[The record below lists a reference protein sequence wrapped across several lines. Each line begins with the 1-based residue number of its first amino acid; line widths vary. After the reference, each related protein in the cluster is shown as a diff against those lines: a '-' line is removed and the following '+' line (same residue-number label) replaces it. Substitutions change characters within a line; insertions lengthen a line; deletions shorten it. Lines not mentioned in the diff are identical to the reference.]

1 MRKLLQQIGVKAR
14 RAAPHP
20 HNRFMAFT
28 LIVFLSVALAACG
41 SITPTIV
48 EPIADIQLPPPGTFA
63 VTVTGGIDAEF
74 SGTGEVVTAPNM
86 GRAIYL
92 TGDRYSAN
100 LVLPGDQ
107 TTGTFSVSPL
117 LSVFN
122 AAQSV
127 IAVGGVLIDSQGA
140 AEENTAGTEERPLIT
155 ALLPVHLYDQ
165 VSSGRVTLLS
175 IAPISG
181 AFEFTAADENG
192 RTVTVRAVFAELSE
206 EIDSP

>member
-1 MRKLLQQIGVKAR
+1 MKQHVFKIQGMDCAEEAALLR
-14 RAAPHP
+14 RA
-20 HNRFMAFT
+20 
-28 LIVFLSVALAACG
+28 LSPLLEDERDLSFDVLHAKM
-41 SITPTIV
+41 I
-48 EPIADIQLPPPGTFA
+48 
-63 VTVTGGIDAEF
+63 
-74 SGTGEVVTAPNM
+74 
-86 GRAIYL
+86 L

>member
-1 MRKLLQQIGVKAR
+1 MRKLLRQNGVNTR
-14 RAAPHP
+14 RAAPCS
-20 HNRFMAFT
+20 HN
-28 LIVFLSVALAACG
+28 LFLSLMLIAFLSIALAACG
-41 SITPTIV
+41 SITPAIV
-48 EPIADIQLPPPGTFA
+48 EPITDIELPPRGTFA
-63 VTVTGGIDAEF
+63 VTVTGEFDAEF
-74 SGTGEVVTAPNM
+74 SGAGEVVTAPNM

-92 TGDRYSAN
+92 TGERYSAN

-122 AAQSV
+122 AAQNV
-127 IAVGGVLIDSQGA
+127 IAIGGVLIDSQGA
-140 AEENTAGTEERPLIT
+140 AQDETGMEEGAPIT

-192 RTVTVRAVFAELSE
+192 KTVTVRAVFAELSE
-206 EIDSP
+206 ENDSP